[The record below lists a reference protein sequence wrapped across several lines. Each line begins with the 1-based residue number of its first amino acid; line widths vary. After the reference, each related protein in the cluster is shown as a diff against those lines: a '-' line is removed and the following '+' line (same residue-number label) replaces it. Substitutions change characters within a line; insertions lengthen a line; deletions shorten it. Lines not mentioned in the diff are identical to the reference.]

1 MGLEA
6 QVVSPVEGGIVNIE
20 KVINTDAV
28 RKAVIQQGQR
38 LYDERLKAK
47 LEPQHMGRFVA
58 IEPNTG
64 DYYLGDTSTEAL
76 VAAHA
81 ALPESRFYLKR
92 IGHETTHRIGSYG
105 NRHR

>member
-1 MGLEA
+1 M
-6 QVVSPVEGGIVNIE
+6 NTE
-20 KVINTDAV
+20 KVTDADALRDV
-28 RKAVIQQGQR
+28 VIQRGQQ
-38 LYDERLKAK
+38 LYNERLKAS
-47 LEPQHMGRFVA
+47 LEPQHTGRFVA

-76 VAAHA
+76 VTAHA